1 MNPWNYNVIA
11 RMNEITRENAS
22 AYIKKELAE
31 DFVGLAKESKDE
43 SFYVAHICMLHLATH
58 DILADQKEKLTP
70 KQAFEKAI
78 EHYPNVNQTMV
89 KTLVTQFSIREEFG
103 DWAEN
108 PERWETL
115 WELEK

>member
-1 MNPWNYNVIA
+1 MKLMNDVNPESA
-11 RMNEITRENAS
+11 G

-31 DFVGLAKESKDE
+31 DFAELARHSKDE
-43 SFYVAHICMLHLATH
+43 AFYVAHICMLHLATH

-89 KTLVTQFSIREEFG
+89 KTLVTQFSIRGEEFG
-103 DWAEN
+103 NWAEN

-115 WELEK
+115 WELEKP